1 MGIPAHNVRAGGCGL
16 QCALW
21 SGSGLLFSS
30 RDPYPF
36 CSSCTHHT
44 YGPWHRLSVPLD
56 SPSPPG
62 RPGKHLFFI
71 FPYFLEHQ
79 GFLQCVYVMGIL
91 AASLDSLSTSCSW
104 QWVLG
109 DRHGLQWEP
118 CVFDTLLRVW
128 QGVFAKGP
136 VPLLPRLQPA
146 SSHGSGPSSAS
157 HDTLR
162 QAPTGDINHELT
174 IC

>member
-1 MGIPAHNVRAGGCGL
+1 MCSVVRLRLAVPATSPLGR
-16 QCALW
+16 
-21 SGSGLLFSS
+21 
-30 RDPYPF
+30 PYPHW
-36 CSSCTHHT
+36 SSCTHHT
-44 YGPWHRLSVPLD
+44 CGPLHMLSVPLD

-71 FPYFLEHQ
+71 FPYLLEHQ
-79 GFLQCVYVMGIL
+79 WFLPCVCVMGLL

-109 DRHGLQWEP
+109 DRHGLRWEP
-118 CVFDTLLRVW
+118 CVFDTLLGVW
-128 QGVFAKGP
+128 QGVFGKGP
-136 VPLLPRLQPA
+136 VPLLPYLQPA

-162 QAPTGDINHELT
+162 
-174 IC
+174 